1 MAFTIEDF
9 RDLIQLLGQHP
20 EWRTEL
26 RRWVLSDDLLALPQ
40 TMHDLA
46 EAQRR
51 TEERVGQLA
60 THMDGLGQHMDQL
73 TTRVDGLA
81 QRMDQLT
88 TRVDGLAQ
96 HMDQLTTR
104 VDGLAQHM
112 DQLTTRMAELTT
124 RVDELARRMDQLTAR
139 MDQLIEVQS
148 RMGSDLE
155 RLKGSDLERR
165 YRERAHASFSRLLQ
179 RLHVLSGDELMALLG
194 AAVTQQQLSEDEADD
209 ILQADVVL
217 SGRRR
222 EDGTEAYAVVE
233 VSWGIGLSDVQCAAR
248 RATLLARTG
257 TPTLPVV
264 AGFWLTPEAQEPARA
279 FKVWQVTNGRLTSP
293 ETA

>member
-26 RRWVLSDDLLALPQ
+26 RRWVLSDDLLALPR
-40 TMHDLA
+40 TMHELA

-60 THMDGLGQHMDQL
+60 AHM
-73 TTRVDGLA
+73 
-81 QRMDQLT
+81 
-88 TRVDGLAQ
+88 
-96 HMDQLTTR
+96 
-104 VDGLAQHM
+104 
-112 DQLTTRMAELTT
+112 
-124 RVDELARRMDQLTAR
+124 DELARRMDQLTAR
-139 MDQLIEVQS
+139 MDQLIEVQT
-148 RMGSDLE
+148 RMGSDME

-165 YRERAHASFSRLLQ
+165 YRERAHAYFFRLLR
-179 RLHVLSGDELMALLG
+179 RLHVLSSDELTALLDE
-194 AAVTQQQLSEDEADD
+194 AVTQQQLSEDEADD

-217 SGRRR
+217 RGRRR

-233 VSWGIGLSDVQCAAR
+233 VSWGIGLSDVQRAAR

-264 AGFWLTPEAQEPARA
+264 ASFWMTPEAQEPARA

>member
-9 RDLIQLLGQHP
+9 HDLIHLLGQHP

-40 TMHDLA
+40 TMHELA

-60 THMDGLGQHMDQL
+60 ARMDE
-73 TTRVDGLA
+73 LA

-88 TRVDGLAQ
+88 TR
-96 HMDQLTTR
+96 
-104 VDGLAQHM
+104 M
-112 DQLTTRMAELTT
+112 DQLTTRM
-124 RVDELARRMDQLTAR
+124 
-139 MDQLIEVQS
+139 DQLIDVQT
-148 RMGSDLE
+148 RMGSDVE

-165 YRERAHASFSRLLQ
+165 YRERAHAYFSRLLR
-179 RLHVLSGDELMALLG
+179 RLHVLSGDELTALLEE
-194 AAVTQQQLSEDEADD
+194 AVTQQQISEDEADD
-209 ILQADVVL
+209 IRQADVVL
-217 SGRRR
+217 RGRRR
-222 EDGTEAYAVVE
+222 EDDAEVYAVVE
-233 VSWGIGLSDVQCAAR
+233 VSWGIGFSDVERAAR

-257 TPTLPVV
+257 MPALAVV

-279 FKVWQVTNGRLTSP
+279 FNVWQITNGRLTP
-293 ETA
+293 PATV

>member
-9 RDLIQLLGQHP
+9 RDLIGLLGQHP

-40 TMHDLA
+40 TMHELA

-51 TEERVGQLA
+51 TEDQVGQLA
-60 THMDGLGQHMDQL
+60 ARMDELAQRMDQ
-73 TTRVDGLA
+73 LA

-88 TRVDGLAQ
+88 VR
-96 HMDQLTTR
+96 MEQL
-104 VDGLAQHM
+104 V
-112 DQLTTRMAELTT
+112 
-124 RVDELARRMDQLTAR
+124 
-139 MDQLIEVQS
+139 EVQT

-165 YRERAHASFSRLLQ
+165 YRERAHAYFSRLL
-179 RLHVLSGDELMALLG
+179 RRIHVLSGDELMALLET
-194 AAVTQQQLSEDEADD
+194 AITHQQISEEEADD

-217 SGRRR
+217 RGRRR
-222 EDGTEAYAVVE
+222 QDGTEVYAVVE
-233 VSWGIGLSDVQCAAR
+233 VSWGIGLSDVQRASQ

-257 TPTLPVV
+257 LPAIPIV
-264 AGFWLTPEAQEPARA
+264 AGFWMTPEAQEPARA
-279 FKVWQVTNGRLTSP
+279 FQVWQVTNGRVTPP